1 MDEKSESDIEKSIK
15 FQVEN
20 NVAWITI
27 DNQKKGNGLTP
38 DMRDHLIDLFESF
51 NGQFEVRSAVIT
63 GAGEKFFC
71 PGADLSASRQN
82 NDRSEGTPSS
92 ITGEIRRMML
102 DGSIKLMNS
111 VLDCEIP
118 VIASVN
124 GTAAGIGAHLAF
136 CSDLVVTADTARFI
150 EIFARRGLVPDGLG
164 AWILPR
170 LIGIQK
176 TKELMFFA
184 DDVSAEEAL
193 RLGLCNRSVP
203 ASELETKSREW
214 AERLAS
220 GPSRSYMFTKWML
233 NKSLDVDRITLAEYE
248 AWAVEVNASTHDS
261 KEGVVAFQE
270 KRNPEWKGY

>member
-1 MDEKSESDIEKSIK
+1 MDEKSEPKIEKSIK

-20 NVAWITI
+20 QVAWITI
-27 DNQKKGNGLTP
+27 DNQGKGNGLTP
-38 DMRDHLIDLFESF
+38 DMRNHLIELLESF
-51 NGQFEVRSAVIT
+51 NGQFEIRSAVIT

-71 PGADLSASRQN
+71 TGADLSASRN
-82 NDRSEGTPSS
+82 TSDRAEGIPSS
-92 ITGEIRRMML
+92 VTGEVRRMML
-102 DGSIKLMNS
+102 EGSIKLMNS

-124 GTAAGIGAHLAF
+124 GIAAGIGAHLAF
-136 CSDLVVTADTARFI
+136 CSDLVITAENARFI

-184 DDVSAEEAL
+184 EDVSAEDAL
-193 RLGLCNRSVP
+193 RLGLCNRNVP
-203 ASELETKSREW
+203 TSELETKSREW
-214 AERLAS
+214 AERLAT

-233 NKSLDVDRITLAEYE
+233 NKSLDVDRTTLAEYE
-248 AWAVEVNASTHDS
+248 AWAVEANASTRDS
-261 KEGVVAFQE
+261 KEGVASFQE

>member
-71 PGADLSASRQN
+71 TGADLSASRQN

-270 KRNPEWKGY
+270 KRNPEWKGC

>member
-71 PGADLSASRQN
+71 TGADLSASRQN

-102 DGSIKLMNS
+102 DGSIRLMNS

-233 NKSLDVDRITLAEYE
+233 NKSFDVDRITLAEYE

>member
-71 PGADLSASRQN
+71 TGADLSASRQN

-136 CSDLVVTADTARFI
+136 CSDLVVTADTDRFI

>member
-1 MDEKSESDIEKSIK
+1 MDKKSEPKVEKSIQ

-20 NVAWITI
+20 QVAWITI
-27 DNQKKGNGLTP
+27 DNQEKGNGLTP
-38 DMRDHLIDLFESF
+38 DMRNHLIDLLESF
-51 NGQFEVRSAVIT
+51 NGQFEIRSAVIT

-71 PGADLSASRQN
+71 TGADLSASRN
-82 NDRSEGTPSS
+82 NSDRAEGIPSS
-92 ITGEIRRMML
+92 VTGEVRRMML
-102 DGSIKLMNS
+102 EGSIKLMNS

-124 GTAAGIGAHLAF
+124 GIAAGIGAHLAF
-136 CSDLVVTADTARFI
+136 CSDLVITAESARFI

-164 AWILPR
+164 TWILPR

-184 DDVSAEEAL
+184 DDVSAEDAL
-193 RLGLCNRSVP
+193 RLGLCNRNVP

-214 AERLAS
+214 AERLAT

-233 NKSLDVDRITLAEYE
+233 NKSLDVDRTTLAEYE

-261 KEGVVAFQE
+261 KEGVASFQE

>member
-71 PGADLSASRQN
+71 TGADLSASRQN

-150 EIFARRGLVPDGLG
+150 EIFARRGLVPEGLG

-193 RLGLCNRSVP
+193 QLGLCNRSVP

>member
-71 PGADLSASRQN
+71 TGADLSASRQN

-193 RLGLCNRSVP
+193 QLGLCNRSVP

>member
-71 PGADLSASRQN
+71 TGADLSASRQN
-82 NDRSEGTPSS
+82 NDRSEVTTSS

>member
-15 FQVEN
+15 FQVDN

-71 PGADLSASRQN
+71 TGADLSASRQN

-220 GPSRSYMFTKWML
+220 GPSRSYML
-233 NKSLDVDRITLAEYE
+233 SLI
-248 AWAVEVNASTHDS
+248 HI
-261 KEGVVAFQE
+261 
-270 KRNPEWKGY
+270 

>member
-71 PGADLSASRQN
+71 TGADLSASRQN

-136 CSDLVVTADTARFI
+136 CSDLVITADTARFI

>member
-1 MDEKSESDIEKSIK
+1 MDEKTELNTEKSIQ

-27 DNQKKGNGLTP
+27 DNQAKGNGLTP
-38 DMRDHLIDLFESF
+38 EMRNHLIDLFESF
-51 NGQFEVRSAVIT
+51 NGQSEIRSAIIT

-71 PGADLSASRQN
+71 TGADLSASSQN
-82 NDRSEGTPSS
+82 NDNSDKVTEP
-92 ITGEIRRMML
+92 IVGEIRRMML

-111 VLDCEIP
+111 VIDCEIP
-118 VIASVN
+118 VISAVN

-136 CSDLVVTADTARFI
+136 CSDLVITAETARFI

-193 RLGLCNRSVP
+193 RLGLCNRTAPV
-203 ASELETKSREW
+203 SELKTKSREW
-214 AERLAS
+214 AERLAA

-233 NKSLDVDRITLAEYE
+233 NKSLDVDRMTLAEHE
-248 AWAVEVNASTHDS
+248 AWAVEVNASTQDS
-261 KEGVVAFQE
+261 KEGVLSFQE
-270 KRNPEWKGY
+270 KRTPEWKGY

>member
-71 PGADLSASRQN
+71 TGADLSASRQN

-164 AWILPR
+164 AWSLPR

-176 TKELMFFA
+176 TKEFMFFA

-203 ASELETKSREW
+203 ATELETKSREW

-233 NKSLDVDRITLAEYE
+233 NNSLDVDRITLAEYE

>member
-71 PGADLSASRQN
+71 TGADLSASRQN

-193 RLGLCNRSVP
+193 RLGLCNRSVT

>member
-1 MDEKSESDIEKSIK
+1 MDEKSETNSEKSIK

-20 NVAWITI
+20 KVAWITI
-27 DNQKKGNGLTP
+27 DNQEKGNGLTP
-38 DMRDHLIDLFESF
+38 DMRNHLIDLFESF
-51 NGQFEVRSAVIT
+51 NGQFEIRSAVVT
-63 GAGEKFFC
+63 GAGERFFC
-71 PGADLSASRQN
+71 TGADLSASRQN
-82 NDRSEGTPSS
+82 NGHSEKTTSPA
-92 ITGEIRRMML
+92 TGEIRRMML

-136 CSDLVVTADTARFI
+136 CSDLVITSETARFI

-184 DDVSAEEAL
+184 EDVSAEEAL
-193 RLGLCNRSVP
+193 RLGLCNCSVP

-214 AERLAS
+214 AERLAT

-233 NKSLDVDRITLAEYE
+233 NKSLDVDRMTLAEYE

-261 KEGVVAFQE
+261 KEGVVSFQE

>member
-71 PGADLSASRQN
+71 TGADLSASRQN

-150 EIFARRGLVPDGLG
+150 EIFARRGLVTDGLG

>member
-1 MDEKSESDIEKSIK
+1 MDEKLESDVEKSIK
-15 FQVEN
+15 CKVEN
-20 NVAWITI
+20 KVAWITI
-27 DNQKKGNGLTP
+27 DNQEKGNGLTP
-38 DMRDHLIDLFESF
+38 DMRNQLIELFESF
-51 NGQFEVRSAVIT
+51 NGQFEIRSAVIT

-71 PGADLSASRQN
+71 TGADLSASRQN
-82 NDRSEGTPSS
+82 NDHSETPSLPA
-92 ITGEIRRMML
+92 TGQIRRMML

-136 CSDLVVTADTARFI
+136 CSDLVITAETARFI

-193 RLGLCNRSVP
+193 RLGLCNRNVP
-203 ASELETKSREW
+203 TPELETKSREW
-214 AERLAS
+214 AERLAA

-261 KEGVVAFQE
+261 KEGVVSFQE

>member
-71 PGADLSASRQN
+71 TGADLSASRQN

-111 VLDCEIP
+111 VLDCEIQ

>member
-51 NGQFEVRSAVIT
+51 NSQFEVRSAVIT

-71 PGADLSASRQN
+71 TGADLSASRQN

-248 AWAVEVNASTHDS
+248 AWAVELNASTHDS
-261 KEGVVAFQE
+261 KEGVGAFQE

>member
-20 NVAWITI
+20 KVAWITI
-27 DNQKKGNGLTP
+27 DNQEKGNGLTP
-38 DMRDHLIDLFESF
+38 GMRNHLIDLFESF
-51 NGQFEVRSAVIT
+51 NGQFEIRSAVIT

-71 PGADLSASRQN
+71 TGADLSASRQN

-136 CSDLVVTADTARFI
+136 CSDLVITSETARFI

-214 AERLAS
+214 AERLAA

-233 NKSLDVDRITLAEYE
+233 NKSLDVDRMTLAEYE
-248 AWAVEVNASTHDS
+248 AWAVEANASTHDS
-261 KEGVVAFQE
+261 KEGVVSFQE

>member
-71 PGADLSASRQN
+71 TGADLSASRQN

-214 AERLAS
+214 ADRLAS

-233 NKSLDVDRITLAEYE
+233 NNSLDVDRITLAEYE

>member
-71 PGADLSASRQN
+71 TGADLSASRQN

>member
-71 PGADLSASRQN
+71 TGADLSASRQN

-261 KEGVVAFQE
+261 KECFVAFQE

>member
-1 MDEKSESDIEKSIK
+1 MDEKTELKTEKSIQ

-27 DNQKKGNGLTP
+27 DNQAKGNGLTP
-38 DMRDHLIDLFESF
+38 EMRNHLIDLFESF
-51 NGQFEVRSAVIT
+51 NGQSEIRSAIIT

-71 PGADLSASRQN
+71 TGADLSASGQN
-82 NDRSEGTPSS
+82 NDDSDKVTEP
-92 ITGEIRRMML
+92 IVGEIRRMML

-111 VLDCEIP
+111 VIDCEIP
-118 VIASVN
+118 VISAVN

-136 CSDLVVTADTARFI
+136 CSDLVITAETARFI

-184 DDVSAEEAL
+184 DDVSAEESL
-193 RLGLCNRSVP
+193 RLGLCNRTVP
-203 ASELETKSREW
+203 VS
-214 AERLAS
+214 
-220 GPSRSYMFTKWML
+220 
-233 NKSLDVDRITLAEYE
+233 
-248 AWAVEVNASTHDS
+248 
-261 KEGVVAFQE
+261 
-270 KRNPEWKGY
+270 

>member
-1 MDEKSESDIEKSIK
+1 MDEKAELNIEKSIG

-20 NVAWITI
+20 KVAWITI

-71 PGADLSASRQN
+71 TGADLSASRQN

>member
-71 PGADLSASRQN
+71 TGADLSASRQN

-150 EIFARRGLVPDGLG
+150 EILARRGLVPDGLG